1 MKKFLVIVLMSIG
14 VTLYAQESVL
24 TNGIYEKKVV
34 VTVDSVKA
42 STLYVR
48 ALEALSDWAGSQERS
63 KVNIDVQDKDEG
75 LVVYKGQLYLGYG
88 KANFMCGWETF
99 ANFTLKAK
107 CKEGKVQLTVIVPS
121 LTYYWTGN
129 PTEVTVPINEVF
141 PEYNYKGKM
150 LIKKASLA
158 FAPKIPDEFGAV
170 IKTISDK
177 IKNNSDEDF

>member
-1 MKKFLVIVLMSIG
+1 MKKFLVIILMMIG
-14 VTLYAQESVL
+14 ITVYAQESVL

-42 STLYVR
+42 STLYVK

-88 KANFMCGWETF
+88 KANFMYGWETY

-107 CKEGKVQLTVIVPS
+107 CKDGKTLLTVTVPS
-121 LTYYWTGN
+121 LTYYWTGGN
-129 PTEVTVPINEVF
+129 TEETVPINEVF
-141 PEYNYKGKM
+141 PEFNYKGKM
-150 LIKKASLA
+150 SIKKASITH
-158 FAPKIPDEFGAV
+158 APKIPSEFDAV
-170 IKTISDK
+170 INTISDK
-177 IKNNSDEDF
+177 IKNNSDDDF

>member
-1 MKKFLVIVLMSIG
+1 MLFIMMLMASFS
-14 VTLYAQESVL
+14 VYAQDVDM

-34 VTVDSVKA
+34 VNVDSAKA
-42 STLYVR
+42 STLYVK

-63 KVNIDVQDKDEG
+63 KANIDVQDKDEG

-88 KANFMCGWETF
+88 KTNFMCGWETF

-107 CKEGKVQLTVIVPS
+107 CKIGKVQLTVTVPS

-150 LIKKASLA
+150 SIKKASLA
-158 FAPKIPDEFGAV
+158 LAPKIPDEFDAV
-170 IKTISDK
+170 IQTIGNK
-177 IKNNSDEDF
+177 ISKKDDDDF